1 MKSKKHSSIKAV
13 KKARREMA
21 IQQGAYDGRF
31 TPKILKNKK
40 KEVSKN
46 ACRTFKWGD

>member
-31 TPKILKNKK
+31 APKVLKNKK
-40 KEVSKN
+40 KESSKKS
-46 ACRTFKWGD
+46 CRTFKWED